1 MMRLLRIT
9 AFAIIGLLLTAMA
22 LLMLGLQRAPLIAHE
37 ARIGVEQIGRAKQ
50 IIDAH
55 NPDKAPV
62 AGLRALVLSQGDVD
76 LLVNYTAHR
85 MLQASTQLTLVSG
98 RAILRAS
105 VPVRGRGFGDWLNVE
120 AWLQQTDGL
129 PEFEKLRVGRVPVP
143 AFVADFALRR
153 LLIHLDAIDEVGVA
167 GDMIRSVRFE
177 PTTVQVIYEWR
188 PQAAKDMLSALMPKG
203 DHTRLKAYSDR
214 MAALAASL
222 DPTQPV
228 SLEKLLPPMF
238 ALAQQRS
245 ASGSDAA
252 AENRTAILVL
262 AFFANHIGLYRIAP
276 EADEWQSPPPRTVL
290 LAGRED
296 TPLHF
301 LVSAVI
307 ASQAGS
313 PLSNAI
319 GLFKEV
325 DDSRG
330 GSGFSFNDLAA
341 DRAGTRFGELAIA
354 SPAKL
359 QHLIAAGVR
368 EADFMPHAADLP
380 ENLPEAEFEARFG
393 GIGGPA
399 YNKVLTDIEARVA
412 SVMLYR

>member
-1 MMRLLRIT
+1 MKRFLAVTALALL
-9 AFAIIGLLLTAMA
+9 ALLLTALA
-22 LLMLGLQRAPLIAHE
+22 LLTLSLQRTPLIAHE
-37 ARIGVEQIGRAKQ
+37 AQIGIEQIARAKQ

-55 NPDKAPV
+55 NPDKTPIV
-62 AGLRALVLSQGDVD
+62 GLRTLVLSQADLD
-76 LLVNYTAHR
+76 LLANYAAHQ
-85 MLQASTQLTLVSG
+85 MLQGSAQVVLVPG

-105 VPVRGRGFGDWLNVE
+105 VPVRGRGFGDWLNVQ
-120 AWLQQTDGL
+120 AWLHQTAGL
-129 PEFEKLRVGRVPVP
+129 PVFEQLHIGSVPVP
-143 AFVADFALRR
+143 AFMADFAIRR
-153 LLIHLDAIDEVGVA
+153 LLIHLQADDEAALA
-167 GDMIRSVRFE
+167 GEMIRSVRFE
-177 PTTVQVIYEWR
+177 ATTVQVVYHWR
-188 PQAAKDMLSALMPKG
+188 LQAAKDMISALMPKG

-228 SLEKLLPPMF
+228 SLAKLLPPMF
-238 ALAQQRS
+238 TLAQQRS
-245 ASGSDAA
+245 VGGDAA

-262 AFFANHIGLYRIAP
+262 AFFANHLGLYRIAP

-290 LAGRED
+290 LAGRAD

-307 ASQAGS
+307 TSQAGS

-341 DRAGTRFGELAIA
+341 DRAGTRFGELAIT

-359 QHLIAAGVR
+359 QRLIAAGVA

-380 ENLPEAEFEARFG
+380 ENMPEAEFKARFG
-393 GIGGPA
+393 GIGAPA
-399 YNKVLTDIEARVA
+399 YNRVLADIETRVA

>member
-1 MMRLLRIT
+1 MKRFLAVTALALL
-9 AFAIIGLLLTAMA
+9 ALLLTALA
-22 LLMLGLQRAPLIAHE
+22 LLTLSLQRTPLIAHE
-37 ARIGVEQIGRAKQ
+37 AQIGIEQIARAKQ

-55 NPDKAPV
+55 NPDKTPIV
-62 AGLRALVLSQGDVD
+62 GLRTLVLSQADLD
-76 LLVNYTAHR
+76 LLANYAAHQ
-85 MLQASTQLTLVSG
+85 MLQGSAQVVLVPG

-105 VPVRGRGFGDWLNVE
+105 VPVRGRGFGDWLNVQ
-120 AWLQQTDGL
+120 AWLHQTAGL
-129 PEFEKLRVGRVPVP
+129 PVFEQLHIGSVPVP
-143 AFVADFALRR
+143 AFVADFAIRR
-153 LLIHLDAIDEVGVA
+153 LLIHLQADDEAALA
-167 GDMIRSVRFE
+167 GEMIRSVRFE
-177 PTTVQVIYEWR
+177 ATTVQVVYHWR
-188 PQAAKDMLSALMPKG
+188 LQAAKDMISALMPKG

-228 SLEKLLPPMF
+228 SLAKLLPPMF
-238 ALAQQRS
+238 TLAQQRS
-245 ASGSDAA
+245 VGGDAA

-262 AFFANHIGLYRIAP
+262 AFFANHLGLYRIAP

-290 LAGRED
+290 LAGRAD

-307 ASQAGS
+307 TSQAGS

-341 DRAGTRFGELAIA
+341 DRAGTRFGELAIT

-359 QHLIAAGVR
+359 QRLIAAGVA

-380 ENLPEAEFEARFG
+380 ENMPEAEFKARFG
-393 GIGGPA
+393 GIGAPA
-399 YNKVLTDIEARVA
+399 YNRVLADIETRVA

>member
-1 MMRLLRIT
+1 MRRFLAVTALALL
-9 AFAIIGLLLTAMA
+9 ALLLTAVA
-22 LLMLGLQRAPLIAHE
+22 LLALGLQRAPLIAHE
-37 ARIGVEQIGRAKQ
+37 AQIGIEQIARAKQ

-55 NPDKAPV
+55 NPEKTPI
-62 AGLRALVLSQGDVD
+62 AGLRALVLSQADLD
-76 LLVNYTAHR
+76 LLANYAAHQ
-85 MLQASTQLTLVSG
+85 MLQGSAQVVLVPG

-105 VPVRGRGFGDWLNVE
+105 VPVQGRGFGDWLNIE
-120 AWLQQTDGL
+120 AGLQQTAGL
-129 PEFEKLRVGRVPVP
+129 PVFEQLRIGRVPVP
-143 AFVADFALRR
+143 AFIADFAVRR
-153 LLIHLDAIDEVGVA
+153 LLIHLKADDEVAVA
-167 GDMIRSVRFE
+167 GEMIRSVRFE
-177 PTTVQVIYEWR
+177 ANNVQMLYHWR
-188 PQAAKDMLSALMPKG
+188 PQAAKDMISALMPKG

-228 SLEKLLPPMF
+228 SLAKLLPPMF

-245 ASGSDAA
+245 VNGDAA

-262 AFFANHIGLYRIAP
+262 AFFANHLGLYRIAP
-276 EADEWQSPPPRTVL
+276 EADAWQSPPPRTVL

-307 ASQAGS
+307 ASRAGS

-354 SPAKL
+354 SPDKL
-359 QHLIAAGVR
+359 QRLIAAGVT

-380 ENLPEAEFEARFG
+380 ENMPEAEFRLRFG
-393 GIGGPA
+393 GIGAPA
-399 YNKVLTDIEARVA
+399 YNQVLADIEARVA
-412 SVMLYR
+412 TVLLYR

>member
-1 MMRLLRIT
+1 MKRFLAIATLVLL
-9 AFAIIGLLLTAMA
+9 ALLLAA
-22 LLMLGLQRAPLIAHE
+22 LSMLMLGLQRTPLISHE
-37 ARIGVEQIGRAKQ
+37 AQIGIEQIGRARQ

-55 NPDKAPV
+55 NPERTPI
-62 AGLRALVLSQGDVD
+62 AGVRTLVLPQGDVD
-76 LLVNYTAHR
+76 LLLNYTAHR
-85 MLQASTQLTLVSG
+85 MLRGSTQLTLVSG

-120 AWLQQTDGL
+120 AWLRQTSGL
-129 PEFEKLRVGRVPVP
+129 PEFEKLRIGHVPVP
-143 AFVADFALRR
+143 AIVANLALRR
-153 LLIHLDAIDEVGVA
+153 LLIHLDAIDEVGLA

-177 PTTVQVIYEWR
+177 PTTVQVVYDWR
-188 PQAAKDMLSALMPKG
+188 PQAARDMISALMPKG

-214 MAALAASL
+214 MAATAAAL
-222 DPTQPV
+222 DPAQPV
-228 SLEKLLPPMF
+228 SLAKLLSPMF
-238 ALAQQRS
+238 ELAQQRT
-245 ASGSDAA
+245 ASGGDAA

-262 AFFANHIGLYRIAP
+262 AFFANHLGLDRIAP
-276 EADEWQSPPPRTVL
+276 EAHAWQSPPPRTVL

-325 DDSRG
+325 EDSRG

-341 DRAGTRFGELAIA
+341 DRAGTRFGEMAIA

-359 QHLIAAGVR
+359 QRLIAAGVS
-368 EADFMPHAADLP
+368 EDHFMPPAADLP
-380 ENLPEAEFEARFG
+380 ENLPEAEFKSRFG
-393 GIGGPA
+393 GVGAPA
-399 YNKVLTDIEARVA
+399 YDAVLADIEARVA